1 MCNVHLESL
10 LYTSTTP
17 DLRRPG
23 SGRSACL
30 LDYTLR
36 MYIVDVF
43 AFIVLTLWLF
53 FPEVTHWQ
61 LAAGTS
67 ESDSPFQYR

>member
-53 FPEVTHWQ
+53 FPEVTQ
-61 LAAGTS
+61 LAAWHIRIRL
-67 ESDSPFQYR
+67 PFPIPL

>member
-1 MCNVHLESL
+1 MCNNVHLESL

-36 MYIVDVF
+36 MYIV
-43 AFIVLTLWLF
+43 
-53 FPEVTHWQ
+53 ESS
-61 LAAGTS
+61 TS
-67 ESDSPFQYR
+67 LRSLY